1 MDQDPWAALDERW
14 HEVQRRLRNRVRRMV
29 RDRWAGPVG
38 GAAFQILGTLLREGP
53 ASPADLAARLDIRSS
68 TMSAHLDRLEEAGW
82 VERQPVAG
90 ASGRL
95 RVVST
100 EAGRE
105 AFAEYLARRRAIV
118 AEVFGRLDE
127 SERRELERLLERV
140 AAPPE

>member
-14 HEVQRRLRNRVRRMV
+14 HEVQRRVRNRVRRMV

-38 GAAFQILGTLLREGP
+38 GAAFQILGTLLQEGP

-118 AEVFGRLDE
+118 AEVFGRLDD

-140 AAPPE
+140 TAPPE